1 MPQLLKNITGN
12 MSGTYSTEINYVKI
26 LTGEIQL
33 EDYIN
38 LNGIICCLQ
47 NLTQTEYTEGLPNP
61 LVYGLQNNH
70 RLTVE
75 TLEISY

>member
-12 MSGTYSTEINYVKI
+12 LTVEYSTEINYVSV

-38 LNGIICCLQ
+38 LNGIICYLQ
-47 NLTQTEYTEGLPNP
+47 NLTQTEYTEAMAKPLLYGLP
-61 LVYGLQNNH
+61 NNH
-70 RLTVE
+70 RLKVE

>member
-12 MSGTYSTEINYVKI
+12 VLDTYTTEINYVSAI
-26 LTGEIQL
+26 TGEVQL

-38 LNGIICCLQ
+38 LNGIMCYLQ
-47 NLTQTEYTEGLPNP
+47 NLTQTEYTEAMEKPLLYGLPN
-61 LVYGLQNNH
+61 NH
-70 RLTVE
+70 HLTVE

>member
-12 MSGTYSTEINYVKI
+12 LSVEYSTEINYVNV

-38 LNGIICCLQ
+38 LNGIIGYLQ
-47 NLTQTEYTEGLPNP
+47 NLTQTEFEKEFEAGL
-61 LVYGLQNNH
+61 
-70 RLTVE
+70 
-75 TLEISY
+75 

>member
-1 MPQLLKNITGN
+1 MPKLLKNITGN
-12 MSGTYSTEINYVKI
+12 VSGTYSTEINYVSV
-26 LTGEIQL
+26 LTGEVQL

-38 LNGIICCLQ
+38 LNGIICYLQ
-47 NLTQTEYTEGLPNP
+47 NLKQTEYTEAMVKP
-61 LVYGLQNNH
+61 LLYGLSNNH

>member
-12 MSGTYSTEINYVKI
+12 LSVEYSTEINYVKI
-26 LTGEIQL
+26 LTGEVQL

-38 LNGIICCLQ
+38 LNGIICYLQ
-47 NLTQTEYTEGLPNP
+47 NLTQTEYTEAMVKP

>member
-12 MSGTYSTEINYVKI
+12 VSGTYSTEINYVKQ
-26 LTGEIQL
+26 LTGEVQL

-38 LNGIICCLQ
+38 LNGIICYLQ
-47 NLTQTEYTEGLPNP
+47 NLTQTEYTEAMAKP
-61 LVYGLQNNH
+61 LAYGLKNNH